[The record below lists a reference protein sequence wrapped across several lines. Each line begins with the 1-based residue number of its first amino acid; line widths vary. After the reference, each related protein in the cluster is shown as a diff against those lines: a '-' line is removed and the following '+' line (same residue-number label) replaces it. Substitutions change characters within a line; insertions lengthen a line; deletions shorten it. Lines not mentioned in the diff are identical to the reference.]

1 MAVGQLTATATRAAM
16 SATVEAGGQRV
27 GERVLAAR
35 VGWLAGLVGQ
45 LAAQIVA
52 EHWTGADLAV
62 LAAGVGPDG
71 RVLPAKGWMALRRL
85 GWTAP
90 APAGV
95 YVSDRVRRCAQEE
108 AARALR
114 LGVYRREVL
123 QAIVA
128 TWPADGRRADADWR
142 ALRDLMPAGV
152 TNAVIV
158 NRTRQVRAYQH
169 AEGHLPADL
178 PDLEA
183 PPAVAAQVLLAAA
196 DRQLTTIGRDGPGR
210 AVLRVQLPLTARPGS
225 PADWAWH
232 ALPLTLPAHVAD
244 HARLC
249 APTLRIAGHRVR
261 VDLPHRVPVTP
272 APARG
277 HRVALG
283 LDWGVNTLLTGTVG
297 RLTDTGR
304 VVTDGRMLRY
314 DATAV
319 SARLHRLRQHREHLA
334 ARRDHHTALAAG
346 LPDSDARAGH
356 LTALAARATTEHEH
370 VCARIRHLN
379 KSLAWS
385 AARWAVDQAAALH
398 AGVVYVED
406 LATLAARG
414 RRKGNARLS
423 GQVRG
428 QVVDALVHLA
438 AKAGIAVVTVP
449 ARGTSRYCPRCGRGR
464 TELAHTPAPDRPAE
478 RGWKWAICGRCDLN
492 LDRDHAAA
500 MRITAR
506 GLLAQHHVRT
516 DRTTGRHTITTVV
529 EGDVATVRRP
539 TRPTR
544 QPTPR
549 AKTGPTRKRPP
560 VSAGRLSHR
569 APDRRTAPAPPAST
583 GGQRPA
589 GQAPKN
595 HHPRVAASGP
605 AHDHLK
611 PRHHRTGFHH
621 VRATPAITLT
631 GDYGPGTTRPRPHP
645 KRLTSAGKHR

>member
-1 MAVGQLTATATRAAM
+1 MSQLTATATCAAM
-16 SATVEAGGQRV
+16 SATVETDGQRV
-27 GERVLAAR
+27 GERVLAVR

-45 LAAQIVA
+45 MAAQIVA
-52 EHWTGADLAV
+52 EHWTGADLAM

-71 RVLPAKGWMALRRL
+71 RALPVKGWTALRRL

-90 APAGV
+90 VPDGV
-95 YVSDRVRRCAQEE
+95 YVSDRVRRCAQEQ

-114 LGVYRREVL
+114 LAVYRREVL

-128 TWPADGRRADADWR
+128 TWPADGTRADTDWR
-142 ALRDLMPAGV
+142 ALRELLPAGV
-152 TNAVIV
+152 TSAVV
-158 NRTRQVRAYQH
+158 ADRTRQVRAYQH
-169 AEGHLPADL
+169 TEGRLPGDL
-178 PDLEA
+178 TDLENA
-183 PPAVAAQVLLAAA
+183 PTVAAQVLLAAA
-196 DRQLTTIGRDGPGR
+196 DRQLTSIGRDGPGR

-232 ALPLTLPAHVAD
+232 ALPLTLPPHVPD

-249 APTLRIAGHRVR
+249 APTLRITAHRVR
-261 VDLPHRVPVTP
+261 VDLPHRVPVAP

-314 DATAV
+314 DATAI
-319 SARLHRLRQHREHLA
+319 SAKLHRLRRHRERLA
-334 ARRDHHTALAAG
+334 AKRDHHTALTAG
-346 LPDSDARAGH
+346 LPDGGPRAGH
-356 LTALAARATTEHEH
+356 LTALAARAAAEHER

-379 KSLAWS
+379 KTLAWS
-385 AARWAVDQAAALH
+385 AGRWTVDQAQALH

-406 LATLAARG
+406 LATLQAHG

-428 QVVDALVHLA
+428 QVIDAIVHLA

-449 ARGTSRYCPRCGRGR
+449 ARGTSRYCPRCGQGR
-464 TELAHTPAPDRPAE
+464 TELTHTPAPDRPGE
-478 RGWKWAICGRCDLN
+478 RGWKWAICPGCN
-492 LDRDHAAA
+492 LSTDRDHAAS

-516 DRTTGRHTITTVV
+516 DRTTGRHHITNVV

-539 TRPTR
+539 TTTVTTRGSKTRPTPK
-544 QPTPR
+544 QHS
-549 AKTGPTRKRPP
+549 
-560 VSAGRLSHR
+560 VSRLSHR
-569 APDRRTAPAPPAST
+569 VPDRRTAPAPPS

-595 HHPRVAASGP
+595 HHRTVAASGP

-611 PRHHRTGFHH
+611 PQHLRTGFHH
-621 VRATPAITLT
+621 VRATPVITLT

-645 KRLTSAGKHR
+645 KRPKHTGKHR